1 MAPKNGS
8 AAGSASRAAA
18 VGPCCR
24 SARAVPRTAARSRP
38 RRPCARGTGR
48 GRTGAGRAAGR
59 SAGGSPH
66 PGPGPAGSPRRAPCV
81 RPRAGRSARRSTVPG
96 SGRWPRSAPR
106 HRRSASGRPWRRVG
120 RGGRKR
126 WRSGVSRHRSDLR
139 YVRVA
144 ASRPGYGGRF
154 CGIWGPCR
162 KAPVRY
168 KLRVARSAFTSGHF
182 FCFPSCLPRP
192 PSLPGRPPCFLHSS
206 AGRPHTPCG
215 ETSLSQMGYGCLMTL
230 DREQVLRSAAALLTR
245 KSTATM
251 DEVARAAGIG
261 RATLHRHFAGR
272 DALVRALENL
282 GIQEFEAALD
292 SARLDEDTSEE
303 GCAASSQ
310 PSSPAPDCCPSSST
324 RTSSSRATRST
335 RAGAGP
341 TPASPPSSVVAR
353 NGASSASTSPPPG

>member
-24 SARAVPRTAARSRP
+24 SARAAPRTAARSRP

-66 PGPGPAGSPRRAPCV
+66 PGPWPAGSPRRAPCV

-106 HRRSASGRPWRRVG
+106 HRRSAPGRPWRR
-120 RGGRKR
+120 GGREGRKH

-139 YVRVA
+139 YVRGR
-144 ASRPGYGGRF
+144 RPVRATADDSAVYGGLAAR
-154 CGIWGPCR
+154 P
-162 KAPVRY
+162 PMRY

-192 PSLPGRPPCFLHSS
+192 PSLPGRPLAFL
-206 AGRPHTPCG
+206 
-215 ETSLSQMGYGCLMTL
+215 LSPPL
-230 DREQVLRSAAALLTR
+230 
-245 KSTATM
+245 
-251 DEVARAAGIG
+251 
-261 RATLHRHFAGR
+261 
-272 DALVRALENL
+272 
-282 GIQEFEAALD
+282 
-292 SARLDEDTSEE
+292 
-303 GCAASSQ
+303 
-310 PSSPAPDCCPSSST
+310 
-324 RTSSSRATRST
+324 
-335 RAGAGP
+335 
-341 TPASPPSSVVAR
+341 SPPSDHAHPVVRRACLR
-353 NGASSASTSPPPG
+353 WVMVVS